1 MQRVVVTGLGAVSPI
16 GNTVDEF
23 WKNIKENR
31 SGIDTITKFDASEM
45 GVNVAGEVKDFDPK
59 LTMDRKEYKR
69 MDYFSQYG
77 VAASAEALEMSG
89 YNVLENAERVGVLV
103 GSGIGGIHEIQ
114 KGVQKM
120 TKKGP
125 KRIPPLF
132 VPMTI
137 GNMAAGNISMKFG
150 AKGISLDIVTACAS
164 ATNSI
169 GEAFV
174 KIQTGLLDA
183 CFAGGCES
191 TMNEIGMGGF
201 DALTALSTNEDPKAA
216 SRPFDKDRDGF
227 VMGEG
232 AGIVFLESLESAKK
246 RGANILAEIVGY
258 GATSDA
264 YHMTAPNPDGSGA
277 GEAMKTAMKMAGVGP
292 EQIDYIN
299 AHGTSTP
306 ANDSGETV
314 AIKYAFGDEA
324 YNVPVSSSKGH
335 FGHLLGAA
343 GGVESIACIKAL
355 QDGIM
360 PATLGL
366 EETDEACDLNYVP
379 QESQKAELNYVL
391 SNSLGFGGHNAVLC
405 FKRWDGDN

>member
-1 MQRVVVTGLGAVSPI
+1 MKRVVVTGLGAVSPI

-23 WKNIKENR
+23 WKNMKENR
-31 SGIDTITKFDASEM
+31 SGIDTITKFDATEM

-59 LTMDRKEYKR
+59 QTMDRKEYKR

-77 VAASAEALEMSG
+77 VAAASEALEMSG
-89 YNVLENAERVGVLV
+89 YNVRENAERVGVLV

-114 KGVQKM
+114 NGVQKM

-174 KIQTGLLDA
+174 KIQSGLLDA

-201 DALTALSTNEDPKAA
+201 DALTALSTNEDPKTA

-232 AGIVFLESLESAKK
+232 AGIVFLESLESAEK
-246 RGANILAEIVGY
+246 RGADILGEIVGY

-264 YHMTAPNPDGSGA
+264 FHMTAPNPDGSGA
-277 GEAMKTAMKMAGVGP
+277 GEAMKMAMEMAGVGP
-292 EQIDYIN
+292 DQIDYIN

-306 ANDSGETV
+306 TNDSGETV
-314 AIKYAFGDEA
+314 AIKYAFGEKA
-324 YNVPVSSSKGH
+324 YNVPISSSKGH

-355 QDGIM
+355 QDGII

-366 EETDEACDLNYVP
+366 EESDEACDLNYVP
-379 QESQKAELNYVL
+379 QESQKAELKYVL

-405 FKRWDGDN
+405 FKRWEDDN